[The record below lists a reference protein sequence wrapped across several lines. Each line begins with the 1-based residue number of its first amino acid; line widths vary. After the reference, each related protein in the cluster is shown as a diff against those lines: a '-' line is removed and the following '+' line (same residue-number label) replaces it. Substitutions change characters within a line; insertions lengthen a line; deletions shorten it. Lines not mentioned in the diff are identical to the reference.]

1 MFFFSSRRRHTRL
14 QGDWS
19 SDVCSSDL
27 PTELLARLQAMLD
40 AVRAAL
46 AAHPLG
52 AQIIV
57 AVEVRDPELLT
68 PELADTLLAA
78 GATFCLGL
86 HGKMPP
92 IEEQLVF
99 LRRLWPNPPGCP
111 WNLNREV
118 GAHGHPHAPTQ
129 QNP

>member
-68 PELADTLLAA
+68 PEPADTLLAA
-78 GATFCLGL
+78 GAPFCLGL
-86 HGKMPP
+86 HRKMPP
-92 IEEQLVF
+92 LEEPLGF
-99 LRRLWPNPPGCP
+99 LRRPWRRPPVCRRELKRGFRAYCHPPG
-111 WNLNREV
+111 
-118 GAHGHPHAPTQ
+118 PT
-129 QNP
+129 